1 MMQKLE
7 TKLKSFDACIDG
19 IALAMRCSTPQ
30 EAWEKAKP
38 QYLIWIFFKIADEQS
53 IHRFGLWAARQV
65 QHLMTDP
72 RSLAALD
79 TKEKWLNGEA
89 TDDEL
94 EIAYYAARAAAR
106 AAARD
111 AARAADYAADYAAA
125 SAARAADAAAA
136 YAAAYAAD
144 AAAYAAA
151 AYADAAD
158 ADADA
163 ADAADADNAADAAVA
178 AADAA
183 QAAQAAWIRENFT
196 PDFEKL
202 LG

>member
-19 IALAMRCSTPQ
+19 IASAMRCSTPQ

-136 YAAAYAAD
+136 YAAAYAAFVAAGT
-144 AAAYAAA
+144 AAAYANHVSDAA
-151 AYADAAD
+151 A
-158 ADADA
+158 
-163 ADAADADNAADAAVA
+163 NAAAA
-178 AADAA
+178 AADDAAANADAYAA
-183 QAAQAAWIRENFT
+183 QATWIHENYT

-202 LG
+202 LGA